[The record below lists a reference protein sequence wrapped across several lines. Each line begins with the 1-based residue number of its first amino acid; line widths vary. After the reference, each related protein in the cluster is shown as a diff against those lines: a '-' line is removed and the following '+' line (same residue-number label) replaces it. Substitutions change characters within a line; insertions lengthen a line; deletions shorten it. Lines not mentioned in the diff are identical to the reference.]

1 MVERINSRETD
12 VNNLLEKARE
22 LAGDD
27 AALLEDLN
35 ERFYKLQTLASRKHE
50 QFEKLTNRWKKM
62 TEQRKRMMGVL
73 RATQFVANRKP
84 IKSSK
89 DARGELNDIE
99 VNACRIYVSALVF
112 LLQNYPLDENLD
124 LFSVLCLLY
133 K

>member
-27 AALLEDLN
+27 AVLLEDLN
-35 ERFYKLQTLASRKHE
+35 ERFCKLQSLASKKHE

-73 RATQFVANRKP
+73 KATQFVANRKP

-89 DARGELNDIE
+89 DARGELNDVE
-99 VNACRIYVSALVF
+99 VNACRIY
-112 LLQNYPLDENLD
+112 N
-124 LFSVLCLLY
+124 
-133 K
+133 